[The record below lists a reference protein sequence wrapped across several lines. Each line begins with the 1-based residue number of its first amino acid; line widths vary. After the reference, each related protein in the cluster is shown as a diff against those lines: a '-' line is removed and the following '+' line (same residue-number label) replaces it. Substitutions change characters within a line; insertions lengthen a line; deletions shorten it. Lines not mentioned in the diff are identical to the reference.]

1 MTFNLHLSLAKAL
14 NLWPDRE
21 AIIDG
26 DKRFT
31 YAEFGKRVGKL
42 SNYLLSIGLNEN
54 SVVGILAPNC
64 HEYMEAYYAC
74 AVAGI
79 ILNPINFRLS
89 AHEITGIL
97 SDSNASCLI
106 VHEDFAAT
114 AGAVVS
120 KKSSVKN
127 VLTIDQSFKSTEEE
141 SSKSTA
147 AIKDSM
153 NSSWVSDSFHPSE
166 ESYSVIPFEKALA
179 DTADDAIHYAIFPD
193 TQLAQLY
200 YTSGTTGKAKG
211 VMLNH
216 MNVTSNALGAI
227 TELQFSDAVTWGH
240 FAPIFHLA
248 DAWAIFAVTWVGGKH
263 VYAPYFKAADVLR
276 AISTEKIT
284 ITALVPTMANQ
295 LLNFPDLKKYDLSS
309 LQMLMTAGSPVAP
322 EQVKRIMNELDC
334 DYCQF
339 YGLTE
344 TSPFLTL
351 STIKHHLKKL
361 PADKLLEIKSKT
373 GRAFIATQVKVVR
386 EDGVEVEWNNQE
398 VGEIIARGP
407 NVTTGYW
414 NQPETTA
421 LAIRNG
427 WFHTGDLAMIDSE
440 GYINIVDRSKDMII
454 SGGEN
459 IYSTEVEYC
468 LYEHPSVHECAVF
481 GIPDEKWGELV
492 KAVVVLKPGA
502 SATTDELTSH
512 VKSRLAGY
520 KTPRSIDIASEL
532 PKTGSGKIFKKGL
545 RDKYWENSKRR
556 VN

>member
-1 MTFNLHLSLAKAL
+1 
-14 NLWPDRE
+14 
-21 AIIDG
+21 
-26 DKRFT
+26 
-31 YAEFGKRVGKL
+31 
-42 SNYLLSIGLNEN
+42 
-54 SVVGILAPNC
+54 
-64 HEYMEAYYAC
+64 METYYAC
-74 AVAGI
+74 ATAGI

-97 SDSNASCLI
+97 NDSAATCLI
-106 VHEDFAAT
+106 VHQDFAAT
-114 AGAVVS
+114 AKAVLERES
-120 KKSSVKN
+120 TIKH
-127 VLTIDQSFKSTEEE
+127 VLTIDQSFISADEDANKTAQSNHQEGWGKEPFDT
-141 SSKSTA
+141 SKGNFA
-147 AIKDSM
+147 
-153 NSSWVSDSFHPSE
+153 V
-166 ESYSVIPFEKALA
+166 VQFENALA
-179 DTADDAIHYAIFPD
+179 DTTDDTIHYATFPD

-216 MNVTSNALGAI
+216 MNVTSNALGAVS
-227 TELQFSDAVTWGH
+227 ELRFSDSVTWGH

-263 VYAPYFKAADVLR
+263 IYTPYFKVADVLR
-276 AISTEKIT
+276 AISSEKIT

-295 LLNFPDLKKYDLSS
+295 LLNTPELKNFDLSS
-309 LQMLMTAGSPVAP
+309 LQMMMTAGSPVAP

-351 STIKHHLKKL
+351 STVKHHLKDL
-361 PADKLLEIKSKT
+361 PGDKLLELKAKT
-373 GRAFIATQVKVVR
+373 GRAFITTQVKVVR
-386 EDGVEVEWNNQE
+386 DDGAEVEWNNEE

-414 NQPETTA
+414 KQPETTA

-468 LYEHPSVHECAVF
+468 LYEHPAVHECAVF

-492 KAVVVLKPGA
+492 KAVVVLKPGSDA
-502 SATTDELTSH
+502 STDELTSH

-545 RDKYWENSKRR
+545 RDKYWQDTKRR

>member
-1 MTFNLHLSLAKAL
+1 LTFNLHLSLSKAL
-14 NLWPDRE
+14 SLWPDRE

-31 YAEFGKRVGKL
+31 YKEFGKRVGRL
-42 SNYLLSIGLNEN
+42 SNYLLSLGLDQN

-74 AVAGI
+74 ATAGI

-89 AHEITGIL
+89 ANEITGIL
-97 SDSNASCLI
+97 NDSDATCLI
-106 VHEDFAAT
+106 VHQDFAAT
-114 AGAVVS
+114 AKTVMAQENS
-120 KKSSVKN
+120 IKH
-127 VLTIDQSFKSTEEE
+127 VLTIDQSFKSAEGE
-141 SSKSTA
+141 SN
-147 AIKDSM
+147 KDAKAGL
-153 NSSWVSDSFHPSE
+153 NKEWVKDTFDTTNGKF
-166 ESYSVIPFEKALA
+166 SVVQFEKALA
-179 DTADDAIHYAIFPD
+179 DTTDDTIHYACFPD

-216 MNVTSNALGAI
+216 MNVTSNALGAV
-227 TELQFSDAVTWGH
+227 TELGFSDATTWGH

-263 VYAPYFKAADVLR
+263 VYTPYFKAADVLR
-276 AISTEKIT
+276 AISSEKIT

-295 LLNFPDLKKYDLSS
+295 LLGVPDLKKHDLSS
-309 LQMLMTAGSPVAP
+309 LQMMMTAGSPIAP
-322 EQVKRIMNELDC
+322 EQVKRIMKELDC
-334 DYCQF
+334 DYIQF

-351 STIKHHLKKL
+351 STLKHHLKDL
-361 PADKLLEIKSKT
+361 PEEKLLEFKSRT
-373 GRAFIATQVKVVR
+373 GRAIITTQVKVVR
-386 EDGVEVEWNNQE
+386 EDGTEIDWNNEE

-414 NQPETTA
+414 KQPDTTA
-421 LAIRNG
+421 LAIRDG
-427 WFHTGDLAMIDSE
+427 WFHTGDLAMIDCE

-468 LYEHPSVHECAVF
+468 LYEHPAVHECAVF

-492 KAVVVLKPGA
+492 KAVVVLKPGTQA
-502 SATTDELTSH
+502 STDELTAH

-545 RDKYWENSKRR
+545 RDRYWQDNKRR